1 MTHTTYTAELSDG
14 WDFVIDGNG
23 NLSMLRGTA
32 ATVQNVCNECRLFQ
46 HDAVFRYEDGIAWF
60 EDQIALPVQ
69 RAVTTGDLREAAA
82 SVPGVL
88 TVDSVTLTAFDPATR
103 TLSAEIQI
111 STEDG
116 NNGTARI

>member
-1 MTHTTYTAELSDG
+1 MTHTNYTAELSDD

-69 RAVTTGDLREAAA
+69 QAVTTGDLREAAA